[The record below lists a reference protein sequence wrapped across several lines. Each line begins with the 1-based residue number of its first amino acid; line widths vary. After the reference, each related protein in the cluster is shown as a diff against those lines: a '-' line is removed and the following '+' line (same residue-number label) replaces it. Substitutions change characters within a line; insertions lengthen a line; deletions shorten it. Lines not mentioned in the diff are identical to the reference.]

1 MSSNQLRIQR
11 KLFSTLT
18 TDERDAWAQLL
29 RESTT
34 SRWAFVSPT
43 YAEAVNTNL
52 GPWRCCCF
60 GRAMSWW
67 ACCLCSELPAGWDVW
82 ACGSR

>member
-18 TDERDAWAQLL
+18 TDERDAWTQLL
-29 RESTT
+29 RESIT

-52 GPWRCCCF
+52 SSVEVLLFWQGDELVGVMPLQ
-60 GRAMSWW
+60 RA
-67 ACCLCSELPAGWDVW
+67 AGWLDVW